1 MNGIIGELRAL
12 GTGPSLVRA
21 AALLLPAL
29 AITLSQGGC
38 VTARVEEARQTTTT
52 GGMASGDAVVL
63 LTRRFNNQREAEEGF
78 TSCVAD
84 ALVNGHPGMELRTEQ
99 EFLDSL
105 FPWFEPRYAP
115 TTVDDLPKLLAQPGV
130 TERLEDTGVRYIVWL
145 DGETE
150 TVDGGGSITC
160 EIGAGVGCLGFQ
172 WWENDSNYEAS
183 IWDLH
188 KGTDAGVMT
197 SSARGTSYM
206 PAIVV
211 PIPIIART
219 RVTAC
224 RGLADRLVQFLG
236 PQAPA
241 GAQQASL
248 SDG

>member
-1 MNGIIGELRAL
+1 MRKTPPSAHLRGAL
-12 GTGPSLVRA
+12 
-21 AALLLPAL
+21 ALLSLL
-29 AITLSQGGC
+29 AVSMSQTAC
-38 VTARVEEARQTTTT
+38 VTARVEEARQSVTG

-63 LTRRFNNQREAEEGF
+63 LTRRFNNQREAEQGF
-78 TSCVAD
+78 TNCVAD
-84 ALVNGHPGMELRTEQ
+84 ALLTGNPGMELRTEQ
-99 EFLDSL
+99 EFLDGL

-115 TTVDDLPKLLAQPGV
+115 TTVADLPELLAQPGV

-183 IWDLH
+183 IWDLETS
-188 KGTDAGVMT
+188 TDAGVMT
-197 SSARGTSYM
+197 SSARGTSYL

-224 RGLADRLVQFLG
+224 RGLADRLVEFLAFEG
-236 PQAPA
+236 
-241 GAQQASL
+241 
-248 SDG
+248 

>member
-1 MNGIIGELRAL
+1 MK
-12 GTGPSLVRA
+12 PSDPVYATAPVFRRLLWCS
-21 AALLLPAL
+21 ALLLPMAL
-29 AITLSQGGC
+29 TLTQAGC
-38 VTARVEEARQTTTT
+38 VTARIEEARPSTTSTSLMRK
-52 GGMASGDAVVL
+52 GGAQRDGGDAVVL
-63 LTRRFNNQREAEEGF
+63 LTRRINNQRETEEGF
-78 TSCVAD
+78 TDCVAD
-84 ALVNGHPGMELRTEQ
+84 AMTNGNPEMVLRTEQ
-99 EFLDSL
+99 EFLDGM

-115 TTVDDLPKLLAQPGV
+115 NTVEDLPELLAQPGV

-150 TVDGGGSITC
+150 TIDGGGSITC

-188 KGTDAGVMT
+188 TSTDAGLMT
-197 SSARGTSYM
+197 TQARGTSYL

-224 RGLADRLVQFLG
+224 RGLADRLVEFL
-236 PQAPA
+236 AA
-241 GAQQASL
+241 ET
-248 SDG
+248 